1 MEWFPQENILFD
13 GADVRLETDVQLALD
28 AHFATWD
35 IVCFGRQAKQETW
48 QTGRLVQRLNI
59 RRASRLI
66 WNECSH
72 LTPEHP
78 VMRSVMGM
86 RGQVVSGA
94 MTVAAGQLSA
104 DLLSLCREVEAPS
117 GAHVG
122 MSALPD
128 IFTARYVGDSSQAA
142 KHYFEQLWQLLR
154 PWYASKQAIRPRIW
168 NT

>member
-1 MEWFPQENILFD
+1 
-13 GADVRLETDVQLALD
+13 
-28 AHFATWD
+28 
-35 IVCFGRQAKQETW
+35 
-48 QTGRLVQRLNI
+48 
-59 RRASRLI
+59 
-66 WNECSH
+66 
-72 LTPEHP
+72 
-78 VMRSVMGM
+78 MGM